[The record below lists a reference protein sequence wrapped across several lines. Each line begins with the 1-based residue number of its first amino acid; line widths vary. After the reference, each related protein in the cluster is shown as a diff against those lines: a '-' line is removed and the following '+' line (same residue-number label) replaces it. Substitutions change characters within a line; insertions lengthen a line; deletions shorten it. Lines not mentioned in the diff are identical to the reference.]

1 MRTGRKILNLRHDRS
16 ITQQDLA
23 RLCEITP
30 SALSKIEA
38 GINSPRANI
47 IARIAGRLGVTME
60 YLLDEELPYPY
71 KGFNYRQRFLDDSI
85 DPDSAVRTEVT
96 HEERAF
102 LEALRASPK
111 IVREMAYAL
120 PEVSM
125 ESIRLAHFVLK
136 NTCIDNPTP
145 VFLEQFERLLTT
157 GAPFAAEPA
166 PEPPAPRTR
175 KPRGAK
181 KKAAGKKATSKKAAG
196 KKATSKKASAKKKKG
211 SRR

>member
-16 ITQQDLA
+16 VSQQDLA
-23 RLCEITP
+23 RLCDITP

-47 IARIAGRLGVTME
+47 IARIAGKLGVTME

-71 KGFNYRQRFLDDSI
+71 KGFNYRQRLLDDAI
-85 DPDSAVRTEVT
+85 DPDSPVRAEITR
-96 HEERAF
+96 EERAYI
-102 LEALRASPK
+102 EALRASPR
-111 IVREMAYAL
+111 IVREVAYAL
-120 PEVSM
+120 PEVAM

-136 NTCIDNPTP
+136 NACVDNPTP

-157 GAPFAAEPA
+157 GAAFAAEPA
-166 PEPPAPRTR
+166 PEPRAKPTR
-175 KPRGAK
+175 KQSSPK
-181 KKAAGKKATSKKAAG
+181 KKAAGKKTAKKKTSARKTA
-196 KKATSKKASAKKKKG
+196 AKKKKKKKKV